1 MENDSNLEDLDTSW
15 IEKEEKRFSFEFN
28 SSKIHNDFI
37 TCYIVYMDENL
48 SIQKVLQ
55 HDEKLV
61 LLSDSD
67 FGIHNSRLLEMIQ
80 RFSNSENGNKHKFI
94 DLLKYVLDFDV
105 DDLPDFAYRDDPND
119 FSCNFLKHV
128 SIFNDLVI
136 EPSVF
141 IFHPLHSLYFFYKE
155 NAMKIKSILK
165 NNNTTTMFSLNSK
178 STKKVYII
186 DPNNDSNISLQPF
199 IKKSVKTRKNI

>member
-1 MENDSNLEDLDTSW
+1 MDNDSNLEDLDTSW
-15 IEKEEKRFSFEFN
+15 IEKEEKRFSFGYN
-28 SSKIHNDFI
+28 STKIQNECI
-37 TCYIVYMDENL
+37 TCYFVYMDENL
-48 SIQKVLQ
+48 SIQKVVQ

-61 LLSDSD
+61 RLCDSD

-80 RFSNSENGNKHKFI
+80 RFSNSENGTKHKFI

-119 FSCNFLKHV
+119 FSGNFLKHV

-155 NAMKIKSILK
+155 NAVKIKSILK
-165 NNNTTTMFSLNSK
+165 NNNTTMFSLNSK
-178 STKKVYII
+178 STKKVHIVDTY
-186 DPNNDSNISLQPF
+186 NSVSLQPSV
-199 IKKSVKTRKNI
+199 KKSVKTRKNI

>member
-1 MENDSNLEDLDTSW
+1 MDNDSNLEDLDTSW
-15 IEKEEKRFSFEFN
+15 IEKEEKRFSFEYN
-28 SSKIHNDFI
+28 STKKQNECI
-37 TCYIVYMDENL
+37 TCYFVYMDENL
-48 SIQKVLQ
+48 SIQKVVQ

-80 RFSNSENGNKHKFI
+80 RFSNSENGTKHKFI

-119 FSCNFLKHV
+119 FSGNFLKHV
-128 SIFNDLVI
+128 SIFNHLVI

-155 NAMKIKSILK
+155 NAVKIKSILK
-165 NNNTTTMFSLNSK
+165 NNNTTMFSLNSK
-178 STKKVYII
+178 STKKVHIVDTY
-186 DPNNDSNISLQPF
+186 NRVSLQPSV
-199 IKKSVKTRKNI
+199 KKSVKTRKNI